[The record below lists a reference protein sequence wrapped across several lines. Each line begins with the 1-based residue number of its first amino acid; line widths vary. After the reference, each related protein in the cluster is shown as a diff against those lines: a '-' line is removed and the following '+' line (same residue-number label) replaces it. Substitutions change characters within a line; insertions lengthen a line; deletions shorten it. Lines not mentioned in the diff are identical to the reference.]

1 VCCASPPR
9 YNRNFSDLPRIS
21 ELLKEYLTQIKEE
34 RNMRKKRARRMKEK
48 IERWCVL
55 ESTKTTYL

>member
-21 ELLKEYLTQIKEE
+21 ELASTLE
-34 RNMRKKRARRMKEK
+34 RVFNPDKRRKKE
-48 IERWCVL
+48 I
-55 ESTKTTYL
+55 